1 MDGVSTQRP
10 DAPSRIRAGA
20 KVDMRLSDSNSEKV
34 AIVAVVTGDRPDER
48 YITLVEE
55 GGSFQRWKLS
65 ELLAKKV
72 RREFNQRLD

>member
-1 MDGVSTQRP
+1 MVRN
-10 DAPSRIRAGA
+10 APILQSEPEDNGTDKIA
-20 KVDMRLSDSNSEKV
+20 K
-34 AIVAVVTGDRPDER
+34 IAVVTGDRPDER

-65 ELLAKKV
+65 EILAKKV